1 MDTQDGL
8 LNTQVKDIVQ
18 SKSTLTDD
26 NDVLTTSPSTTV
38 YDCIDRMVDHDVGSI
53 VVMDGDDIAGIFT
66 ERDYMRNIALEG
78 RSSDTTEV
86 QDVMTSELATVDPE
100 KPLEECLQ
108 IMTQLRC
115 RHLPVVNDEEELI
128 GMVSIGDC
136 VKQIVD
142 TAEMETARLR
152 QYVTRSYA
160 V

>member
-8 LNTQVKDIVQ
+8 LNTQVRDIVQ
-18 SKSTLTDD
+18 SKSSLTDD
-26 NDVLTTSPSTTV
+26 HKVLTTSPSTTV
-38 YDCIDRMVDHDVGSI
+38 YECIDRMVDHDVGSI
-53 VVMDGDDIAGIFT
+53 IVMDGNDIAGIFT

-86 QDVMTSELATVDPE
+86 QEVMTRDLATVHPE

-108 IMTQLRC
+108 IMTELRC
-115 RHLPVVNDEEELI
+115 RHLPVVNDNDELV
-128 GMVSIGDC
+128 GMISIGDC

-142 TAEMETARLR
+142 TAHMETARLR
-152 QYVTRSYA
+152 QYVTRSYP